1 MTVTLIFN
9 ESYYL
14 DTNPEVAELVANG
27 DFASGLEHFEAVG
40 IDEGLRFSPF
50 IDLNYYKQVANPDLS
65 DLTNRE
71 ALNHLLEVGIDE
83 GRAFSPFIDLAFY
96 QQANPDLADLSNF
109 EALLHLQNIG
119 LEQGRQFSPFV
130 NLEEYRSFNPELST
144 QSLTDTFTHLATF
157 FAPEDE
163 GRIRFPLA
171 VTGVS
176 LPDEVD
182 IVTPEMLTGS
192 AEAIITYS
200 KSDDRVILE
209 LDIDGL
215 PYQLDFTRSE
225 DVSTPYNQF
234 PVSVEDAQWQVW
246 LIGNQFNIETTFWYD
261 GQTGQLIANEFDLPH
276 RPLAESGSVD
286 VNNDGVED
294 ISVRVPTIQAIGTP
308 LFEGTPDGQANVS
321 FEFEYDRLLDERG
334 TAGFYQ
340 AFLPYNL
347 NQPEEVGVYY
357 TNGGLPISEAMTW
370 DDVLSTIRTTGL
382 GLALSLESDP
392 KPDFLASRDNTMLAW
407 KNLYPTIIPEN
418 IVFEAASNTFR
429 YAEALDLVTHVNPPT
444 PARLAAIEAETEFV
458 FGSLSNDVFDAADPN
473 DDFDGNR
480 DTVFAGAGDDLVD
493 ASQATAPLF
502 PSTAGH
508 NRIFGGTGDDELL
521 AGESD
526 RLFGGDGDDLLNS
539 SLGKGNNRLYGQAGK
554 DIFFAG
560 EGDRLFGGDGDDTFF
575 ITDSGNNLLHG
586 GAGADVF
593 WITTGELI
601 SVPNTIAD
609 FEVSMD
615 AIGVAGI
622 GASSID
628 DLVFDR
634 VGDDVT
640 IGFSGFDLAVLL
652 NTQVD
657 DLQGNGNFVFT

>member
-1 MTVTLIFN
+1 MTIALIFN

-14 DTNPEVAELVANG
+14 NTNPEVAELVANG

-50 IDLNYYKQVANPDLS
+50 IDLDYYKRVANPDLS

-83 GRAFSPFIDLAFY
+83 GLVFSPFIDLAFY

-109 EALLHLQNIG
+109 EALLHLQDIG

-130 NLEEYRSFNPELST
+130 DLEEYRSFNPELST
-144 QSLTDTFTHLATF
+144 QSLTDTFAHLATF
-157 FAPEDE
+157 FAPEEE

-192 AEAIITYS
+192 AEATITYS

-234 PVSVEDAQWQVW
+234 PVAIEDAEWQVW

-261 GQTGQLIANEFDLPH
+261 GQTGQLIANEFDLLN
-276 RPLAESGSVD
+276 RPLAEDGSVD
-286 VNNDGVED
+286 VNNDGVAD
-294 ISVRVPTIQAIGTP
+294 ISVQVPTIQAIGTP
-308 LFEGTPDGQANVS
+308 IFEGTPDGQAQVS
-321 FEFEYDRLLDERG
+321 FKFDYDRLLDERG

-357 TNGGLPISEAMTW
+357 TDGGLPVSEAMTW

-382 GLALSLESDP
+382 GLALSLEPDP
-392 KPDFLASRDNTMLAW
+392 KPDFLDSRDNTMLAW

-418 IVFEAASNTFR
+418 VVFEAASGTFR
-429 YAEALDLVTHVNPPT
+429 FAEASDLVTHVNPPT
-444 PARLAAIEAETEFV
+444 PARLAAIEAETELI
-458 FGSLSNDVFDAADPN
+458 FGGLGDDLLDAVDLK

-493 ASQATAPLF
+493 ASQANAPSF
-502 PSTAGH
+502 PSTLGH

-521 AGESD
+521 AGQSD
-526 RLFGGDGDDLLNS
+526 RLFGGDGDDLLDS
-539 SLGKGNNRLYGQAGK
+539 SLGRGNNRLYGQAGE

-560 EGDRLFGGDGDDTFF
+560 EGDRFFGGDGDDTFF
-575 ITDSGNNLLHG
+575 ITDGGDNLLYG
-586 GAGADVF
+586 GDGSDTF
-593 WITTGELI
+593 WITTGEILA
-601 SVPNTIAD
+601 SPNAIAD
-609 FEVSMD
+609 LEVGVD
-615 AIGVAGI
+615 AIGFAGL

-628 DLVFDR
+628 DLVFEQ

-640 IGFSGFDLAVLL
+640 IGFSGSDLVVLP
-652 NTQVD
+652 NIQVD
-657 DLQGNGNFVFT
+657 DLQANGTFVFA